1 VSPLGGRSGRLADVV
16 VGGIVW
22 RVGACQPPL
31 DTCLAGVEAIAL
43 LLPALARITGLG
55 GALALVV
62 GDSGARHV
70 GRGAEEGGAN
80 GRPAIG

>member
-1 VSPLGGRSGRLADVV
+1 VVERRGRKGDGRATQRRADRKWDELAN
-16 VGGIVW
+16 
-22 RVGACQPPL
+22 
-31 DTCLAGVEAIAL
+31 L
-43 LLPALARITGLG
+43 LLPALARITGLR

-70 GRGAEEGGAN
+70 GRGAEGGAS